1 MQRDWKSSSVSF
13 NLSWKNCYPHK
24 CTNRQNKHN
33 NHCDSQNLPM
43 DRMDEIVL
51 RQFADKVLV
60 PERLAGMFAEWRK
73 QLKQQKAEQQAK
85 GEQTQKALNDL
96 EKKQNNLLA
105 AIEHGLIA
113 PNDETIVTR
122 MHKLKAERETLL
134 LELASIRRKQSMPL
148 DKITPK
154 QIERFCTALREK
166 LFTDSTFAKQYLQT
180 LVTEIRV
187 NKEGAEMKGSYAKL
201 ADSVAE
207 MKKGTLT
214 VPRFMCDW
222 RPHGDSNP
230 GYRRER
236 AVS

>member
-1 MQRDWKSSSVSF
+1 MQRDWKSGSVSF

-134 LELASIRRKQSMPL
+134 LELASTR
-148 DKITPK
+148 
-154 QIERFCTALREK
+154 
-166 LFTDSTFAKQYLQT
+166 
-180 LVTEIRV
+180 
-187 NKEGAEMKGSYAKL
+187 
-201 ADSVAE
+201 
-207 MKKGTLT
+207 
-214 VPRFMCDW
+214 
-222 RPHGDSNP
+222 
-230 GYRRER
+230 R
-236 AVS
+236 AVGQDHTQANRALLCSIAGKAVHRQHVCQAVPANLGDRNSGEQRRC